1 MNVALCLLTWNEIE
15 GCRYDVPRLKF
26 DAFDEVFAI
35 DNGST
40 DGTVEYL
47 ESQGIIVYQQDI
59 PTYNGAY
66 FCAFRHCKSDA
77 LVLFHPKGSIDPDET
92 LKFRSYF
99 EQGYD
104 LVVASRIISG
114 AVNEEDAKLF
124 RPRKWFV
131 MCLGLVSRLL
141 WMREGNM
148 VWDVLHGFRGIQKE
162 AFFAMGLLSR
172 GVTIDLE
179 TVVQAYRKRLPR
191 IEFLVAERT
200 RLSGSTNFRAWPTGR
215 KMLEYILSELF
226 RKNHLPL
233 A

>member
-1 MNVALCLLTWNEIE
+1 MNIALCLLTWNEIE
-15 GCRYDVPRLKF
+15 GCRYDIPRLKF
-26 DAFDEVFAI
+26 DAFDEIFVI
-35 DNGST
+35 DKGST

-47 ESQGIIVYQQDI
+47 ESQGIVVYKQDI

-66 FCAFRHCKSDA
+66 FCAFQHCRSDA
-77 LVLFHPKGSIDPDET
+77 LILFHPKGSIDPDET

-114 AVNEEDAKLF
+114 AVNEEDTKLF

-131 MCLGLVSRLL
+131 MWLGIVSRLL
-141 WMREGNM
+141 WMREGHM
-148 VWDVLHGFRGIQKE
+148 IWDVLHGCRGIQKE
-162 AFFAMGLLSR
+162 AFFAMELLSR

-179 TVVQAYRKRLPR
+179 TVVQVYRKHLPR
-191 IEFLVAERT
+191 IEFPVAERA
-200 RLSGSTNFRAWPTGR
+200 RLSGSTHFRALPTGS

-226 RKNHLPL
+226 SKNHQPS